1 MSDTRRRFGD
11 RKEGR
16 RLRTITP
23 LMAFT
28 PFIMI
33 DRNDSCN
40 QFAGSV
46 EI

>member
-23 LMAFT
+23 LMAF
-28 PFIMI
+28 PPLLMI
-33 DRNDSCN
+33 PRHDSCN
-40 QFAGSV
+40 HFAGSV
-46 EI
+46 